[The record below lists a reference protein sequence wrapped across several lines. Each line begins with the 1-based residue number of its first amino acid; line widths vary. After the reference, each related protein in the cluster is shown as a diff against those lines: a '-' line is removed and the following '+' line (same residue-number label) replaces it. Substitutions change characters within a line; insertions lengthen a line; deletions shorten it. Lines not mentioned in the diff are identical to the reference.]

1 MKLIIVTGLS
11 GSGKSTAL
19 HVLEDLNYYCVD
31 NLPVSLLP
39 ALEKEIVEQCN
50 PEYQKVAVG
59 IDARNPPADLKQFS
73 KICQALGESGV
84 TVEIFFLD
92 ADTPTLL
99 KRFSETRRKHPL
111 TSSGLSLSEA
121 IIHERELLKPIR
133 AAAQICFD
141 TTRTHQHQLRDLIVS
156 RIGQGSKPSLSILFI
171 SFGYK
176 NGIPLDTDYLFDLR
190 CLPNPYWEAHLR
202 HLTGNDPE
210 VVNFMETSPLVAEMY
225 QSLIN
230 FIQIWIPHFA
240 ANNRSYL
247 TIALGCTGGQ
257 HRSVYFAERLGNYFR
272 AFWPNVQTR
281 HRELQ

>member
-1 MKLIIVTGLS
+1 MKLIIITGLS

-39 ALEKEIVEQCN
+39 ALEKEIVEQCK

-59 IDARNPPADLKQFS
+59 IDARNPLADLKQFS
-73 KICQALGESGV
+73 YVCQALGESGV
-84 TVEIFFLD
+84 TVEIFFFD

-99 KRFSETRRKHPL
+99 NRFSETRRKHPL
-111 TSSGLSLSEA
+111 TSSGLSLPEA
-121 IIHERELLKPIR
+121 IAQERELLKPLR
-133 AAAQICFD
+133 ATAQICFD
-141 TTRTHQHQLRDLIVS
+141 TTRTNQHQLRDLIVT
-156 RIGQGSKPSLSILFI
+156 RIGQRRSPTLSILFL

-176 NGIPLDTDYLFDLR
+176 HGIPLDADYLFDLR
-190 CLPNPYWEAHLR
+190 CLPNPYWESHLR
-202 HLTGNDPE
+202 PLTGNDQA
-210 VVNFMETSPLVAEMY
+210 VVNFMENSPLVEEMY

-230 FIQIWIPHFA
+230 FLRTWIPHFA

-272 AFWPNVQTR
+272 DLWPNIQIR
-281 HRELQ
+281 HRELS